1 MGRGGNLRGEVSGL
15 KGSGPLQRKIQWPQK
30 IQGSLRVEL
39 TGPALTNFIN
49 NALNQ
54 GIQISQITWVSQD
67 CIRLT
72 LPVGDYF
79 QLKPILKRTGT
90 KSRILE
96 KKGPPFWWMRLR
108 RRQFFLW
115 GFLLFILL
123 IFSLTSIIW
132 SVEVEGNETV
142 PSKEIIAILQEEGVF
157 IGQLKSRVPS
167 HEEMQYRLQSRL
179 PQVSWVGFRMEGTR
193 VVVTVVEKKRVD
205 EEEGKGERGP
215 IQLVARRNAMIYD
228 MNVERGRP
236 VVEVNES
243 VKKGQLLV
251 SGWYGN
257 PEEPDSGKL
266 VGAKGKVMGEVWY
279 DSTVTVPLQQKRKVY
294 TGNREKAWYPY
305 VGSRMIRIPFLF
317 PESFQSYETI
327 QTTHALQIRNWR
339 LPFGWVEEERLEMK
353 WVRKKLGVKQAVA
366 LGKERAR
373 EDLITKMGE
382 DGRILGEKILHP
394 RVVDGKVIITI
405 HYDVVENIA
414 VSQPILQGD

>member
-1 MGRGGNLRGEVSGL
+1 MQ
-15 KGSGPLQRKIQWPQK
+15 KQWPRK

-39 TGPALTNFIN
+39 TGPALERFIN
-49 NALNQ
+49 NALNR
-54 GIQISQITWVSQD
+54 GIHISRIVWLSRNR
-67 CIRLT
+67 IRLT
-72 LPVGDYF
+72 LSVGDYF
-79 QLKPILKRTGT
+79 QLRPVLKGTRT

-96 KKGPPFWWMRLR
+96 KKGLPFWWMRLR

-115 GFLLFILL
+115 GFLLFILM
-123 IFSLTSIIW
+123 IFSLTSVIW

-142 PSKEIIAILQEEGVF
+142 PSKEIVRLLQKEGVY

-167 HEEMQYRLQSRL
+167 NEEIQYRLQSGL

-193 VVVTVVEKKRVD
+193 AVVTVVEKKRVD
-205 EEEGKGERGP
+205 EREQQGNGP

-228 MNVERGRP
+228 IRVERGRP
-236 VVEVNES
+236 LVEVNEP

-251 SGWYGN
+251 SGWYGD
-257 PEEPDSGKL
+257 PDQPDSGKL

-279 DSTVTVPLQQKRKVY
+279 DSTVTVPLAQKRKVY
-294 TGNREKAWYPY
+294 TGNREMAWFPY
-305 VGSRMIRIPFLF
+305 VGSRMIRIPFMF
-317 PESFQSYETI
+317 PESFQRYETI
-327 QTTHALQIRNWR
+327 RTTHALQIRNRR

-353 WVRKKLGVKQAVA
+353 WVHQKLGVKQAIA

-373 EDLITKMGE
+373 EDLMAKMGE

-394 RVVDGKVIITI
+394 RVVDGKVIMKI
-405 HYDVVENIA
+405 HFDAVENIA

>member
-1 MGRGGNLRGEVSGL
+1 MQ
-15 KGSGPLQRKIQWPQK
+15 KQWPRK

-39 TGPALTNFIN
+39 TGPALERFIN
-49 NALNQ
+49 DALNR
-54 GIQISQITWVSQD
+54 GIHISRIVWLSRNR
-67 CIRLT
+67 IRLT
-72 LPVGDYF
+72 LSVGDYF
-79 QLKPILKRTGT
+79 QLRPVLKGTRT

-96 KKGPPFWWMRLR
+96 KKGLPFWWMRLR

-115 GFLLFILL
+115 GFLLFILM
-123 IFSLTSIIW
+123 IFSLTSVIW

-142 PSKEIIAILQEEGVF
+142 PSKEIVRLLQKEGVY

-167 HEEMQYRLQSRL
+167 NEEIQYRLQSGL

-193 VVVTVVEKKRVD
+193 AVVTVVEKKRVD
-205 EEEGKGERGP
+205 EREQQGNGP

-228 MNVERGRP
+228 IRVERGRP
-236 VVEVNES
+236 LVEVNEP

-251 SGWYGN
+251 SGWYGD
-257 PEEPDSGKL
+257 PDQPDSGKL

-279 DSTVTVPLQQKRKVY
+279 DSTVTVPLAQKRKVY
-294 TGNREKAWYPY
+294 TGNREMAWFPY
-305 VGSRMIRIPFLF
+305 VGSRMIRIPFMF
-317 PESFQSYETI
+317 PESFQRYETI
-327 QTTHALQIRNWR
+327 RTTHALQIRNRR

-353 WVRKKLGVKQAVA
+353 WVHQKLGVKQAIA

-373 EDLITKMGE
+373 EDLMAKMGE

-394 RVVDGKVIITI
+394 RVVDGKVIMKI
-405 HYDVVENIA
+405 HFDAVENIA

>member
-1 MGRGGNLRGEVSGL
+1 M
-15 KGSGPLQRKIQWPQK
+15 QRKNQWPQK

-39 TGPALTNFIN
+39 TGPALTRFIN
-49 NALNQ
+49 DALNR
-54 GIQISQITWVSQD
+54 GIQISRIVWVSRD
-67 CIRLT
+67 RIRLT
-72 LPVGDYF
+72 LPVEDYF
-79 QLKPILKRTGT
+79 QLRPVLKGTGT

-123 IFSLTSIIW
+123 IFSLTSVIW

-142 PSKEIIAILQEEGVF
+142 PSKEIVGLLQKEGVF

-167 HEEMQYRLQSRL
+167 NEEIQYRLQSRL

-193 VVVTVVEKKRVD
+193 AVITVVEKKRVD
-205 EEEGKGERGP
+205 ERERKGDGGP

-236 VVEVNES
+236 VVEVNEP

-251 SGWYGN
+251 SGWYGD
-257 PEEPDSGKL
+257 PDQPDSGKL

-279 DSTVTVPLQQKRKVY
+279 DSTVTVPLSQKRKVY
-294 TGNREKAWYPY
+294 TGNREKAWFPY
-305 VGSRMIRIPFLF
+305 IGSRMIRIPFLF
-317 PESFQSYETI
+317 PESFQRYETI
-327 QTTHALQIRNWR
+327 RTTHALHIRDWR

-353 WVRKKLGVKQAVA
+353 WVRQKLGVNQAIA
-366 LGKERAR
+366 LGKDRAR
-373 EDLITKMGE
+373 EDLMTKVGE

-394 RVVDGKVIITI
+394 RVVDGKVIMKI
-405 HYDVVENIA
+405 HFDAVENIA